1 VSGTVWRTYLSSV
14 GPPRESKLMTI
25 FVIVLLMLAAA
36 VLLLRLARQLKVPYP
51 VLLALGGAAV
61 ALAPV
66 GVSFHLDP
74 ELALALFVAPV
85 LLDAAYDTSLRD
97 LKRHWRPVA
106 SLVLIAVGLT
116 TLAVAWVVH
125 ALVPTLPWAAAIA
138 IGAIV
143 APPDAVAATTV
154 LRDIKLPH
162 RVSTILEGEAL
173 LNDASAL
180 LIYRLAV
187 TAVLAGGSIGA
198 EAIAPAFLLSL
209 FGSVIAG
216 FVLAWVAGY
225 VTRRIEDAP
234 SSIII
239 QFVSTY
245 GVWMLAQWAG
255 LSPILTMV
263 VYAMTLARSTP
274 AYLPARLRI
283 PSYAVWET
291 AVLVLNV
298 LAFLVIGLELG
309 PIIAAARPSELERW
323 CVVGAAVL
331 ATVIGVRLFWTLAS
345 ALWTRWRI
353 KRAGTTVPED
363 GPIPSWRTGLIIG
376 WAGTRGLVTVA
387 TALALPQNFPERG
400 MLLFAAF
407 SVTLGTLLIQ
417 GLTLRPLV
425 LALGLGEDAM
435 VDREVRD
442 ARIATAAAALAALA
456 EDKGREADALR
467 AELETER
474 RTAASADEADAGP
487 ASPAMALRAK
497 ALAAQRECLLA
508 MRDKGI
514 IGDEAFHRL
523 EEELDFSDVAVAM
536 RS

>member
-1 VSGTVWRTYLSSV
+1 MPRRCSSTVSLSEPCS
-14 GPPRESKLMTI
+14 P
-25 FVIVLLMLAAA
+25 
-36 VLLLRLARQLKVPYP
+36 
-51 VLLALGGAAV
+51 
-61 ALAPV
+61 
-66 GVSFHLDP
+66 
-74 ELALALFVAPV
+74 
-85 LLDAAYDTSLRD
+85 
-97 LKRHWRPVA
+97 
-106 SLVLIAVGLT
+106 
-116 TLAVAWVVH
+116 
-125 ALVPTLPWAAAIA
+125 
-138 IGAIV
+138 
-143 APPDAVAATTV
+143 AT
-154 LRDIKLPH
+154 
-162 RVSTILEGEAL
+162 
-173 LNDASAL
+173 
-180 LIYRLAV
+180 
-187 TAVLAGGSIGA
+187 IGA

-323 CVVGAAVL
+323 FVVGAAVL

-353 KRAGTTVPED
+353 KRAGTMVPED

-407 SVTLGTLLIQ
+407 TVTLGTLLIQ

-425 LALGLGEDAM
+425 LALGLRADGIVEGEIRTARVGTAEAGLAVLHGDAG
-435 VDREVRD
+435 EE
-442 ARIATAAAALAALA
+442 A
-456 EDKGREADALR
+456 EALR
-467 AELETER
+467 AELDAER
-474 RTAASADEADAGP
+474 RIANEAEHGDGRP
-487 ASPAMALRAK
+487 TF
-497 ALAAQRECLLA
+497 LAT
-508 MRDKGI
+508 M
-514 IGDEAFHRL
+514 
-523 EEELDFSDVAVAM
+523 
-536 RS
+536 

>member
-1 VSGTVWRTYLSSV
+1 VTVFEIILV
-14 GPPRESKLMTI
+14 
-25 FVIVLLMLAAA
+25 MLAAA
-36 VLLLRLARQLKVPYP
+36 VLLLQLARRLKLPYP
-51 VLLALGGAAV
+51 VLLAIAGAAV
-61 ALAPV
+61 AVAPV
-66 GVSFHLDP
+66 DVGLHLNP

-97 LKRHWRPVA
+97 LKRHWAPVA

-116 TLAVAWVVH
+116 TLGVAWVVH
-125 ALVPTLPWAAAIA
+125 ALAPTIPWAASIA

-154 LRDIKLPH
+154 LRDVRLPH
-162 RVSTILEGEAL
+162 RVSVILEGEAL

-187 TAVLAGGSIGA
+187 TAALAGGGIGA

-209 FGSVIAG
+209 LGSTIAG
-216 FVLAWVAGY
+216 LALAWVTGP

-234 SSIII
+234 SSIIV

-245 GVWMLAQWAG
+245 GVWVLAERAG

-263 VYAMTLARSTP
+263 SYAMTLARSTP

-291 AVLVLNV
+291 AVLGLNV

-309 PIIAAARPSELERW
+309 PIIAAARPGELGRW
-323 CVVGAAVL
+323 AGLGAAVL
-331 ATVIGVRLFWTLAS
+331 ATVIGVRLLWTLGA
-345 ALWTRWRI
+345 ALWAQWRI
-353 KRAGTTVPED
+353 ERGSAAPGG
-363 GPIPSWRTGLIIG
+363 GPLPSWRTGLIIG

-387 TALALPQNFPERG
+387 TALALPQGFPERG

-425 LALGLGEDAM
+425 LALRVRDDATI
-435 VDREVRD
+435 DREVRE
-442 ARIATAAAALAALA
+442 ARIATAEAALAALGDEAGGEA
-456 EDKGREADALR
+456 EALR
-467 AELETER
+467 AELEAER
-474 RTAASADEADAGP
+474 WIATTARDGDGRPTLP
-487 ASPAMALRAK
+487 AKALRAK
-497 ALAAQRECLLA
+497 TLAARRDRLLA
-508 MRDKGI
+508 MRSDGV

-523 EEELDFSDVAVAM
+523 EEELDFSDLAVAT
-536 RS
+536 RT

>member
-1 VSGTVWRTYLSSV
+1 MIVFETVLVMLAVAVALLAMAR
-14 GPPRESKLMTI
+14 R
-25 FVIVLLMLAAA
+25 LML
-36 VLLLRLARQLKVPYP
+36 PYP
-51 VLLALGGAAV
+51 VLLALAGAAV
-61 ALAPV
+61 AIAPV
-66 GVSFHLDP
+66 DVGLQLDP
-74 ELALALFVAPV
+74 ELALALFIAPV

-97 LKRHWRPVA
+97 LKRHWAPVA

-125 ALVPTLPWAAAIA
+125 ALAPTVPWAAAIA

-154 LRDIKLPH
+154 LRDVRLPH
-162 RVSTILEGEAL
+162 RVSVILEGEAL

-187 TAVLAGGSIGA
+187 AAVLAGGSIGA

-216 FVLAWVAGY
+216 LALAWMTGH
-225 VTRRIEDAP
+225 VTRRITDAS
-234 SSIII
+234 SSIIV
-239 QFVSTY
+239 QFVSTF
-245 GVWMLAQWAG
+245 GVWVLAERAG

-263 VYAMTLARSTP
+263 SYAMTLARSTP

-309 PIIAAARPSELERW
+309 PIIAAVRPGELGRW
-323 CVVGAAVL
+323 AWLGAAVL
-331 ATVIGVRLFWTLAS
+331 ATVIGVRLLWTLAG
-345 ALWTRWRI
+345 ALWAQWRI
-353 KRAGTTVPED
+353 KRGGAAALGD
-363 GPIPSWRTGLIIG
+363 GPLPSWRTGLVIG

-407 SVTLGTLLIQ
+407 TVTLGTLLIQ

-425 LALGLGEDAM
+425 LALGVPDDSTVE
-435 VDREVRD
+435 REVRE
-442 ARIATAAAALAALA
+442 ARFAIAEAGLAALA
-456 EDKGREADALR
+456 DESGEEAQVLR
-467 AELETER
+467 AELQAER
-474 RTAASADEADAGP
+474 QIAGAADEGDGRP
-487 ASPAMALRAK
+487 ISPTTTLRAK
-497 ALAAQRECLLA
+497 TLAARRNRLLA
-508 MRDKGI
+508 MRSDGM

-523 EEELDFSDVAVAM
+523 EEVLDFSDLAVAM
-536 RS
+536 RT